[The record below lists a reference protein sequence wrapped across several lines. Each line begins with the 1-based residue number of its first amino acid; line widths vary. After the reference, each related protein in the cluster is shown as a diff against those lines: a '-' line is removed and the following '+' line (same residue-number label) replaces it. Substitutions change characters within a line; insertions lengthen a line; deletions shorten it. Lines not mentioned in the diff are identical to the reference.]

1 MSTEEIYA
9 QKILERYKSPKNKG
23 KLDNYTHSY
32 KEYNPLCGDIV
43 EIFVNVKNNR
53 IEDIKFF
60 GEGCAI
66 SQASADLLLDF
77 VKKKK
82 LDEIKAI
89 DENFLINKIIKI
101 PISYRRILCATLS
114 LKALKKALGL

>member
-1 MSTEEIYA
+1 MSSEEIYA
-9 QKILERYKSPKNKG
+9 EKILERYKLPKNKG
-23 KLDNYTHSY
+23 KLESFTHNY
-32 KEYNPLCGDIV
+32 KEYNPLCGDVI
-43 EIFVNVKNNR
+43 EIFVNVKNDK

-77 VKKKK
+77 VKNKK

-89 DENFLINKIIKI
+89 DDNFLINKIIKI

-114 LKALKKALGL
+114 LKTLKKALNL